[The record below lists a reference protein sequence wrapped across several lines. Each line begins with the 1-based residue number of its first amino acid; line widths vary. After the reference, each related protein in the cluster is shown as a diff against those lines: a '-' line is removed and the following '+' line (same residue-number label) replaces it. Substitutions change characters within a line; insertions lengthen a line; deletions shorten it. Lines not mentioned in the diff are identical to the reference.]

1 MRTKLIAFFV
11 IVVGQCGLQCKDL
24 EELWLREDIVQGVVK
39 GMKRTWSLGLFVV
52 VATSHARHHCKED
65 SS

>member
-1 MRTKLIAFFV
+1 M
-11 IVVGQCGLQCKDL
+11 GQCGLQCKDL

-39 GMKRTWSLGLFVV
+39 GMKRTWSLGLFVA

-65 SS
+65 SL